1 MFALNQKVVWLT
13 LDTTVGDAILK
24 DVYEGPLREQINQD
38 TKLLNYFTEGD
49 VKERKWEGRQ
59 VIVPLHKSRNSG
71 VKSIAIDTGLLPA
84 AGNQGTIQAKIPIKK
99 TMGRIQITADIL
111 KAASSDRGS
120 FIRAL
125 ELEQKFLVKDVS
137 RQRNRQLAYFGQG
150 TLAVVSPGANNATQT
165 LINPGGVTGTVN
177 ATRFTPVGAVLA
189 FTDPTGVTLRGV
201 QTVISV
207 SDPQITLSG
216 AVNTTTNDLVSLGTT
231 VGATEASFNT
241 EMMGILGLIDG
252 TTFVSNLFSIDR
264 TQAANAFFKANV
276 ISNVGV
282 LNPDILNRGL
292 DNTNEVSGETIDRW
306 LAHYSIKREIFK
318 LVEADKRYNVNPGWP
333 KGNTFDPGPGYKGDQ
348 TFEFFYAGLPGSTD
362 KDLPY
367 GTLFG
372 LSDGLLEWY
381 PETKGGWADE
391 DGTILL
397 RTATQDQYEARW
409 RIQENTFVSQP
420 NAFVRFD
427 GVTATVTTGVF
438 SL

>member
-1 MFALNQKVVWLT
+1 MFDMKKIVWFT
-13 LDTTVGDAILK
+13 LDTTTGDAILK
-24 DVYEGPLREQINQD
+24 DVYEGPLREEINQA

-59 VIVPLHKSRNSG
+59 VIIPLHKSRNSG
-71 VKSIAIDTGLLPA
+71 VKSIAIDSGLLPA
-84 AGNQGTIQAKIPIKK
+84 AGNQGSIQAKVPIKK

-137 RQRNRQLAYFGQG
+137 RERNRQLAGFGQG
-150 TLAVVSPGANNATQT
+150 TLAVVGAGAASATQA
-165 LINPGGVTGTVN
+165 LINPGGVVGTVN
-177 ATRFTPVGAVLA
+177 ATRFTPVNKVVA
-189 FTDPTGVTLRGV
+189 FTDPTGATLRGV
-201 QTVISV
+201 RTVISI
-207 SDPQITLSG
+207 SDPNITVDSS
-216 AVNTTTNDLVSLGTT
+216 VTTTTSDLVSTGTT
-231 VGATEASFNT
+231 VGSTEGSFGT

-252 TTFVSNLFSIDR
+252 TSFVSNLFSIDR

-292 DNTNEVSGETIDRW
+292 DNTNEVSGMTIDRW

-318 LVEADKRYNVNPGWP
+318 LVEADKRYNVNPGQGG
-333 KGNTFDPGPGYKGDQ
+333 KTFDAGPGMKGDQ
-348 TFEFFYAGLPGSTD
+348 VYEFFYGGLPGTTD

-381 PETKGGWADE
+381 PETKGAWADE

-409 RIQENTFVSQP
+409 RVQENTFIAQP